1 MIALQK
7 LVLAYES
14 RDFTTMILLEI
25 FQLLERRYISIETAR
40 RLAMGVQHGR

>member
-14 RDFTTMILLEI
+14 RDFTTLSLSEI
-25 FQLLERRYISIETAR
+25 FQLLERRYIRIETAR
-40 RLAMGVQHGR
+40 RLAMEVQHGS

>member
-7 LVLAYES
+7 LLVAYEC
-14 RDFTTMILLEI
+14 RDFTTLSLSEI

-40 RLAMGVQHGR
+40 RLAMEVQHGR